1 MNQNIIDTILNNAIS
16 FMESISPETALI
28 KNSPSIFENLSTQI
42 EITSFIILI
51 IIFLE
56 IILDYCFYKTKRD
69 FRESWIDIGIAV
81 LFELGGKIGG
91 IALSFTILSFASQFA
106 FTHMQNTYLNVFFA
120 IFLYD
125 FMFYWTHRLE
135 HSSRL
140 FWTWHNVHHSSLEY
154 NLTTALR
161 LSWIEPFISWYPLLP
176 IVLLGF
182 QPITVI
188 LAVEIS
194 LLYQTL
200 IHTKKIKRL
209 GFLELIFNTPSSH
222 RVHHGSNKKYIDK
235 NYGAMFIIW
244 DRLFGTYQK
253 EEEKVIYGLTK
264 SIKNTNPLFITIA
277 EPLKTLRGFFR
288 IKGLKQK
295 ITWLLGAP

>member
-1 MNQNIIDTILNNAIS
+1 MYQNIIDTILNNARS
-16 FMESISPETALI
+16 FIESISPETALL
-28 KNSPSIFENLSTQI
+28 KNSPSIFENLITQI

-81 LFELGGKIGG
+81 LFELGGKFGG
-91 IALSFTILSFASQFA
+91 VALSFTILSFARQFA
-106 FTHMQNTYLNVFFA
+106 FMHMPNTYLNVFFA

-140 FWTWHNVHHSSLEY
+140 FWTWHNVHHSSSEY

-161 LSWIEPFISWYPLLP
+161 LSWIEPFMAWYTLLP

-188 LAVEIS
+188 LAAEIS
-194 LLYQTL
+194 LLCQTFL
-200 IHTKKIKRL
+200 HTKKIKRL

-253 EEEKVIYGLTK
+253 EEERVIYGLTK
-264 SIKNTNPLFITIA
+264 PIKNTNPLFISIA

-288 IKGLKQK
+288 IKGIKQK

>member
-1 MNQNIIDTILNNAIS
+1 MNQNIIDTILSNAIS
-16 FMESISPETALI
+16 FMESISPETALL
-28 KNSPSIFENLSTQI
+28 KNSPSVFENLSTQI

-69 FRESWIDIGIAV
+69 FRESWIDIGITI
-81 LFELGGKIGG
+81 LFELGGKFGG
-91 IALSFTILSFASQFA
+91 VALSFTILSFASQFA
-106 FTHMQNTYLNVFFA
+106 LMQIANTHLN
-120 IFLYD
+120 IFLAVLLYD

-140 FWTWHNVHHSSLEY
+140 FWTWHNVHHSSSEY

-161 LSWIEPFISWYPLLP
+161 LSWIEPFMTWYTLLP

-194 LLYQTL
+194 LLCQTFL
-200 IHTKKIKRL
+200 HTKKIKRL

-235 NYGAMFIIW
+235 NYGAMLIIW

-253 EEEKVIYGLTK
+253 EEEPVHYGLSKAIK
-264 SIKNTNPLFITIA
+264 SKNPLFISIA

-288 IKGLKQK
+288 IKGIKQK
-295 ITWLLGAP
+295 ITWLFGAP